1 MVKAV
6 NFWESSSSCICQKPE
21 VRSKV
26 VKMVELARP
35 MLPMHSV
42 ISLIEYFVNVGVL
55 VQLFEILNNPCFFVT
70 QKMGEL

>member
-1 MVKAV
+1 
-6 NFWESSSSCICQKPE
+6 
-21 VRSKV
+21 
-26 VKMVELARP
+26 
-35 MLPMHSV
+35 MLLMHSV